1 MRLRICQCE
10 RCRATDHG
18 RPLHLRAGAHLSGM
32 RGTRSATRQRSRG
45 RVAGT
50 PTQIRCT
57 VTGQLHQTEVETR
70 QLLVD
75 HLRETLGLTGTHIG
89 SDTRSCGS
97 RTLLLNEEA
106 VKSCPLFA
114 FQAHEADVKTVEGLS
129 HNGDMH
135 PLQKAFVQCHGLQ
148 CGYCT
153 PGFLMSSYALLSKNK
168 RPTDDQIRKALAG
181 NTCRCTGYQNIFKA
195 VRSAADTL
203 AAGTQ

>member
-1 MRLRICQCE
+1 MNMSAGSE
-10 RCRATDHG
+10 R
-18 RPLHLRAGAHLSGM
+18 
-32 RGTRSATRQRSRG
+32 
-45 RVAGT
+45 V
-50 PTQIRCT
+50 QIRVT
-57 VTGQLHQTEVETR
+57 VNGQVHQKEVEAR

-75 HLRETLGLTGTHIG
+75 LLRETLGLTGTHIG
-89 SDTRSCGS
+89 CDTSYCGAC
-97 RTLLLNEEA
+97 TVLLNGEP
-106 VKSCPLFA
+106 VKSCTLFA

-135 PLQKAFVQCHGLQ
+135 PLQKAFVECHGLQ

-203 AAGTQ
+203 AAGKR